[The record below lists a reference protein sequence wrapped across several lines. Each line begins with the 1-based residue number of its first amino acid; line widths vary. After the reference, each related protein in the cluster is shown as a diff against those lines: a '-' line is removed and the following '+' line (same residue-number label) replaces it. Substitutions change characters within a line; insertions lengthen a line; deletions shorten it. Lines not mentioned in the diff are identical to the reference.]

1 MSRSRVG
8 QVETPLD
15 TLDAD
20 VHPIK
25 TIRHAGI
32 LVLKIANTL
41 LDLANIIAHV
51 IDRATNMAQMLKNDV
66 VRLSHGLRLS

>member
-25 TIRHAGI
+25 PIRHIGM
-32 LVLKIANTL
+32 LVLKIADTL
-41 LDLANIIAHV
+41 LYLANIISHV
-51 IDRATNMAQMLKNDV
+51 IDRATDMAQRLKNDV
-66 VRLSHGLRLS
+66 VCLSHGVRLS

>member
-15 TLDAD
+15 TLNAD
-20 VHPIK
+20 VHPVK
-25 TIRHAGI
+25 TIRHVGI
-32 LVLKIANTL
+32 LVFKIADTL

-66 VRLSHGLRLS
+66 VVSAMA